1 MKDYTSLMKNND
13 SQGSKK
19 PASKKQKPEGQDKK
33 TGCVVT
39 QCNKA
44 SSGT

>member
-1 MKDYTSLMKNND
+1 MKDNTSLMEYND
-13 SQGSKK
+13 NQGIFDTWW
-19 PASKKQKPEGQDKK
+19 KKQKPEGQDKK

-39 QCNKA
+39 QCNEA